1 MALHVL
7 LTTHLSIYLSQT
19 KCDFHKKMTGFRN
32 AVSQADQELS
42 PEKEYIKKFV
52 DNLKVMK
59 SKGDSYSK
67 ATEQFSQTLVEYGAH
82 LSSQGN
88 QIGNTFTTFST
99 VFKEMARLARTLI
112 QHLNNMLTFPLDRLI
127 LSSFPYV

>member
-1 MALHVL
+1 MN
-7 LTTHLSIYLSQT
+7 
-19 KCDFHKKMTGFRN
+19 GFKN
-32 AVSQADQELS
+32 AVGQTDQELA
-42 PEKEYIKKFV
+42 PEKDFIKKFV

-82 LSSQGN
+82 ISSKGN

-99 VFKEMARLARTLI
+99 VFKEMARLSRTLI
-112 QHLNNMLTFPLDRLI
+112 QHLNNMLTFPLDR
-127 LSSFPYV
+127 